1 MNTVTEFNPT
11 AEEVIAELTSHP
23 DGKIQLEL
31 AVLRAVVARQKAYI
45 DATQNGQEDNGQ
57 EDEESP

>member
-11 AEEVIAELTSHP
+11 VEEVIAELTNHP
-23 DGKIQLEL
+23 DGKVQLEL

-45 DATQNGQEDNGQ
+45 DAAQAVEEDK
-57 EDEESP
+57 ESP

>member
-11 AEEVIAELTSHP
+11 AEEVIAELTNHP

-45 DATQNGQEDNGQ
+45 DAAQAVEEDK
-57 EDEESP
+57 ESP

>member
-11 AEEVIAELTSHP
+11 AEEVIAELTNYP

-45 DATQNGQEDNGQ
+45 DATQNGQED
-57 EDEESP
+57 EESP

>member
-11 AEEVIAELTSHP
+11 AEEVIAELTNHP
-23 DGKIQLEL
+23 DGKVQLEL

-45 DATQNGQEDNGQ
+45 ATTLVVE

>member
-1 MNTVTEFNPT
+1 MNEEVNFNPT
-11 AEEVIAELTSHP
+11 AEEVIAELTNHP

-45 DATQNGQEDNGQ
+45 DAAQAVE
-57 EDEESP
+57 EDEKSP

>member
-11 AEEVIAELTSHP
+11 AEEVIAELTNHP
-23 DGKIQLEL
+23 DGKVQLEL

-45 DATQNGQEDNGQ
+45 DTTLVV
-57 EDEESP
+57 EEEEKSP

>member
-1 MNTVTEFNPT
+1 MSTVTEFNPT
-11 AEEVIAELTSHP
+11 AEEVIAELTNHP

-45 DATQNGQEDNGQ
+45 DAAQAVEEDK
-57 EDEESP
+57 ESS

>member
-11 AEEVIAELTSHP
+11 AEEVIAELTNHP
-23 DGKIQLEL
+23 DGKVQLEL

-45 DATQNGQEDNGQ
+45 DAAQAVE
-57 EDEESP
+57 EDEKSP